1 MDNFKIIGTGKEVFS
16 AWFEAKRELKTSI
29 KPDKQNPHFK
39 SDYITLD
46 NLLKKVDPV
55 CQKYGIGIMQFPTGI
70 GLVTLLFHE
79 KSGEYISSYY
89 ELVLDKQNAQ
99 GVGSALTYA
108 KRQTIQALFGLSSG
122 PEEDDDGNEA
132 SLEDEQFEDEN
143 PEGKLT
149 STSAFQIAKVA
160 LQEINTLEGLEEYWK
175 AQPETIRA
183 NPKVVELF
191 KTKGA
196 ELKLAID

>member
-1 MDNFKIIGTGKEVFS
+1 MENFRIIGTGKEVFS
-16 AWFEAKRELKTSI
+16 AWFEAKRVLKSSI
-29 KPDKQNPHFK
+29 EPDKQNPHFK

-46 NLLKKVDPV
+46 NLLKKVNPV
-55 CQKYGIGIMQFPTGI
+55 CQKYGLGIMQFPTGV

-89 ELVLDKQNAQ
+89 ELILDKQNAQ

-143 PEGKLT
+143 PGGKLT
-149 STSAFQIAKVA
+149 SASAFQIAKVA
-160 LQEINTLEGLEEYWK
+160 LQEIKTLEGLEEYWK
-175 AQPETIRA
+175 GQPETIRA

-196 ELKLAID
+196 ELKMAID

>member
-1 MDNFKIIGTGKEVFS
+1 MTILQFRT
-16 AWFEAKRELKTSI
+16 TSYKLI
-29 KPDKQNPHFK
+29 
-39 SDYITLD
+39 
-46 NLLKKVDPV
+46 
-55 CQKYGIGIMQFPTGI
+55 
-70 GLVTLLFHE
+70 
-79 KSGEYISSYY
+79 
-89 ELVLDKQNAQ
+89 LDKQTPQ

-108 KRQTIQALFGLSSG
+108 KRQILQAMFGLSAG

-143 PEGKLT
+143 PGGLKDNFTEGKLT
-149 STSAFQIAKVA
+149 SVSAFQIAKVA

-175 AQPETIRA
+175 AQPETIRT

-196 ELKLAID
+196 ELKLAIGFGMLLVTVVLGLLGVALGVGRVIVWGSECCVVCRTKEGTTEKALFFFFLNSISSVLLFQ

>member
-1 MDNFKIIGTGKEVFS
+1 MENFRIIGTGKEVFS
-16 AWFEAKRELKTSI
+16 AWFEAKRVLKSSI
-29 KPDKQNPHFK
+29 EPDKQNPHFK

-46 NLLKKVDPV
+46 NLLKKVNPV
-55 CQKYGIGIMQFPTGI
+55 CQKYGLGIMQFPTGV

-89 ELVLDKQNAQ
+89 ELILDKQNAQ
-99 GVGSALTYA
+99 GVGSALTNA
-108 KRQTIQALFGLSSG
+108 KRQTIQALFGISSG

-143 PEGKLT
+143 PGGKLT

-160 LQEINTLEGLEEYWK
+160 LQEINTLEGLEKYWK

-196 ELKLAID
+196 ELKMAID